1 MGLWHCLI
9 GLLALLAVAAALF
22 GLDRLGRWLEDRGWL
37 YYRRKRPSS
46 SPLGAWVALQQFIEP
61 TVRHVYEVGQ
71 EYREEDA
78 EARRDGLLATLL
90 DCLDATPIHP
100 EAVRVCLTLARRGGL
115 DWKAL
120 YEEAVR
126 GQQAAR
132 PERAE
137 LLPRVED
144 VAPPD

>member
-1 MGLWHCLI
+1 MGLWYGLV
-9 GLLALLAVAAALF
+9 GLLVLVALVAALF
-22 GLDRLGRWLEDRGWL
+22 GLDRLCLWLEDRGWL

-46 SPLGAWVALQQFIEP
+46 SPLGAWVALQQFLEP
-61 TVRHVYEVGQ
+61 TVRHVHEVGQ
-71 EYREEDA
+71 EHREGDA

-90 DCLDATPIHP
+90 DCLDATPINP
-100 EAVRVCLTLARRGGL
+100 EAVRLCLTLAQRGGL

-126 GQQAAR
+126 VQQAAR
-132 PERAE
+132 PERAD
-137 LLPRVED
+137 LLPRVGD